1 MYILLRD
8 PQGRMIVRHIEY
20 WEKFMRDSTEHM
32 WVRVAEHVSSSTL
45 LKMIE
50 IATDAAPDDE
60 KKRQETAN
68 NSPEHINK
76 VEIIH

>member
-1 MYILLRD
+1 MYVLLKNGEG
-8 PQGRMIVRHIEY
+8 QMIVRRIEY
-20 WEKFMRDSTEHM
+20 WEKFINVGGYVLWTLVTQHP
-32 WVRVAEHVSSSTL
+32 SSSAL

-50 IATDAAPDDE
+50 IATDTLPDDE